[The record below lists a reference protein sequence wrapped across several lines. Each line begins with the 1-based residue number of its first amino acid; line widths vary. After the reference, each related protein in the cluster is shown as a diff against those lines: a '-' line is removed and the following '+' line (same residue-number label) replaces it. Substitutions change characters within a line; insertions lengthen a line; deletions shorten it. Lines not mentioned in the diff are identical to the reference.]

1 MRLRKLAICCVTS
14 FGKGRVGAK
23 ESTKGAKR
31 LAASVQISM
40 EEAEYNTSEFWKYWK
55 IPLAQ
60 GAAEARGL
68 GGGSALPPFVALALP
83 FELQGDGQV

>member
-1 MRLRKLAICCVTS
+1 MVKLEVQM
-14 FGKGRVGAK
+14 FKAK

-55 IPLAQ
+55 VPLAQ

>member
-1 MRLRKLAICCVTS
+1 
-14 FGKGRVGAK
+14 
-23 ESTKGAKR
+23 
-31 LAASVQISM
+31 M

-60 GAAEARGL
+60 GAAEARSL

-83 FELQGDGQV
+83 CELQGDGQV